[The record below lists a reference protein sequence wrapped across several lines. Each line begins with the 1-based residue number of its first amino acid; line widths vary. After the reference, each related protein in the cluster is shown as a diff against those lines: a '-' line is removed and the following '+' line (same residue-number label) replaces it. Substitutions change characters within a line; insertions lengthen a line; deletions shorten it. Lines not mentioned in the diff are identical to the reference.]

1 MGIFDKFRNKN
12 KSSKKAEA
20 KDQAQKGAEAQQGS
34 SIAANTM
41 AAVYFERTGI
51 STKEFQDAIALKF
64 GAEAVGEVD
73 ESSPSMTNIM
83 IHLDG
88 LDYMF
93 SYMPFPFPED
103 ELYLP
108 TLFNFNRYITDE
120 EREALINHKSFCL
133 ITQIGAGENLDGKR
147 KACLGITLICG
158 AVLAVESAAGVC
170 CSAAGLLFG
179 KSIYLHHAAIAERE
193 RNNPEYFPSLL
204 WVLVYSTDE
213 ENGAHVIETCGLKEF
228 GFLELEFYKP
238 EEEWQQSYEKLYIM
252 AVLQIT
258 GKEYYKNMDTIAFTK
273 DKAAIFKKSGDKL
286 AVIGV

>member
-12 KSSKKAEA
+12 KSSKEL
-20 KDQAQKGAEAQQGS
+20 QKGAEAEQGN

-41 AAVYFERTGI
+41 VTVYFDRTGI

-64 GAEAVGEVD
+64 GAESIAEVD
-73 ESSPSMTNIM
+73 ESSPSMTNIVV
-83 IHLDG
+83 HLDG

-103 ELYLP
+103 ELYIP
-108 TLFNFNRYITDE
+108 ELFKFNGYITDE
-120 EREALINHKSFCL
+120 EREDLVNHQSFCL
-133 ITQIGAGENLDGKR
+133 ITQIGAGKNLEGKR
-147 KACLGITLICG
+147 RACLGITLICG
-158 AVLAVESAAGVC
+158 AVLAVDSAAGVC
-170 CSAAGLLFG
+170 CSASGLLFG
-179 KSIYLHHAAIAERE
+179 KSIYLHHADIAERE
-193 RNNPEYFPSLL
+193 RDNPEYFPSLL
-204 WVLVYSTDE
+204 WVLVYSTEE

-228 GFLELEFYKP
+228 GFMELQFYKP
-238 EEEWQQSYEKLYIM
+238 EEEWHQSYEKLYIM

-273 DKAAIFKKSGDKL
+273 DKVAIFKKSGDKL